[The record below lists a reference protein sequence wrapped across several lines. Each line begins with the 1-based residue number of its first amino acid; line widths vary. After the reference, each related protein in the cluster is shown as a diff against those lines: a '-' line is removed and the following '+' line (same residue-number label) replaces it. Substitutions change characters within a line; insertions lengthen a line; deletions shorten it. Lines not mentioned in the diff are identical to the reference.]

1 MEEIRP
7 KAIGNVLVIGNS
19 GVGKSTLINA
29 VLGKDTAQVGWG
41 PEGTTKELKVYGD
54 ERAPFRVIDTVG
66 FEPSWFKRRQA
77 INSVKKWSKNRAK
90 EGDPNSAVN
99 VIWFCVD
106 GTSRK
111 LFPEAINSLTEATR
125 MWKSVPVIVVITKS
139 YSMPE
144 RAQNIEMVKEA
155 FAKQKHSVVPREII
169 PVVADPYVI
178 QEDSIVEQSG
188 IMELIELTNSLMP
201 EGVEAAA
208 DAIKEFQLNRK
219 RVFAHSIVTLATAG
233 GAAVGAA
240 PIPFP
245 DGLILE
251 PTEVGMLN
259 AIARIYGIRDS
270 EKSQKFKKSLID
282 VGTVS
287 VAAKMFIQALK
298 AIPGIQLGAGVIN
311 SIIAGGIVA
320 ALGEASV
327 YLFEQIYLGK
337 KTLDDIDWAR
347 NFVESK
353 LSAQIIEKIGKI
365 IEEFAKD
372 PEKKLDIPMLLDLLK
387 DLFMEKPKGTAR
399 K

>member
-1 MEEIRP
+1 MVEIMT

-29 VLGKDTAQVGWG
+29 VLGKEAAKVGWG
-41 PEGTTKELKVYGD
+41 PEGTTKELQVYGD
-54 ERAPFRVIDTVG
+54 ENDPFRIIDTVG
-66 FEPSWFKRRQA
+66 FEPSWLKRRQA
-77 INSVKKWSKNRAK
+77 INSVKSWSKKRAK

-111 LFPEAINSLTEATR
+111 LFPDTIRSLTEATG
-125 MWKSVPVIVVITKS
+125 MWKSVPVVVVITKS

-144 RAQNIEMVKEA
+144 RAENIEMVKEA
-155 FAKQKHSVVPREII
+155 FSRQKHAVVPREII

-178 QEDSIVEQSG
+178 QADSIVEQSG
-188 IMELIELTNSLMP
+188 IMELIELTNSLLP
-201 EGVEAAA
+201 EGVEAAK
-208 DAIKEFQLNRK
+208 DAIKGFQLNRK

-233 GAAVGAA
+233 GATVGAA

-259 AIARIYGIRDS
+259 AIARIYGITDN
-270 EKSQKFKKSLID
+270 EKWQKFKKSLID

-311 SIIAGGIVA
+311 GIIAGGIVA
-320 ALGEASV
+320 ALGESSV
-327 YLFEQIYLGK
+327 YLFEQIFLGK
-337 KTLDDIDWAR
+337 KTLDDIDWAKK
-347 NFVESK
+347 FVESK
-353 LSAQIIEKIGKI
+353 FTAQFIGKMQKI
-365 IEEFAKD
+365 IEEFSKD
-372 PEKKLDIPMLLDLLK
+372 PQKKLDIPMLLNLLK
-387 DLFMEKPKGTAR
+387 DLFMDKSK
-399 K
+399 